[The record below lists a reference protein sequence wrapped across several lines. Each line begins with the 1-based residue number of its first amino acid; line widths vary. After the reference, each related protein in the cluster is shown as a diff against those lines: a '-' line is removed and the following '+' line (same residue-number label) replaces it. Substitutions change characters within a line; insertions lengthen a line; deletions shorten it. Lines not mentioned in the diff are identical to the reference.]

1 MTKTQIFENMRL
13 HAPGMEYL
21 DGYLTRFTGIFGGLH
36 IAAFEANLPDFSLWK
51 FDTFDQFIEDYEG
64 SLAATYFR
72 ANPAYEVDIT
82 NTIHPQG
89 GDTIVTVRAP
99 ETETQTVEKIFSII
113 QGCLCVYPAK
123 LPPRGNPPTVP
134 PPTPPSKP
142 KKTARLKT
150 RRRDRKR
157 PCRTTRFATLRGA
170 K

>member
-1 MTKTQIFENMRL
+1 MKKTLIFENMRL
-13 HAPGMEYL
+13 HAPGMKYL
-21 DGYLTRFTGIFGGLH
+21 DGYLTRFTGIFGGPH
-36 IAAFEANLPDFSLWK
+36 TTAFEANLPDYSQWT
-51 FDTFDQFIEDYEG
+51 FDTFDQFIEDYEL

-72 ANPAYEVDIT
+72 ANPAYELDIT

-113 QGCLCVYPAK
+113 QNSLCLYPVK
-123 LPPRGNPPTVP
+123 PPPQTDQPTNPPP
-134 PPTPPSKP
+134 KPTSKS
-142 KKTARLKT
+142 KKTTSPKT